1 MSDRGVGAVG
11 NAQVG
16 GSAWSGRDLTAIGL
30 PASFD
35 LPVDGHLDALADLA
49 AGAGY
54 LEWRRYRHAAALH
67 TELVVP
73 EEDRDERAVDAYAQC
88 AARIATVLSV
98 SQYIAERLLDN
109 AVALRDRLPRVFEC
123 LRDGVVSPTHIRT
136 IVSRTELIHGRSYQ
150 GLVDADIADA
160 LRKPGTWSTGRV
172 RDLCDQMVYRR
183 DPDAVRERR
192 DDALKGRCF
201 FTEAGLDGMA
211 TVGAT
216 MSAERAAI
224 VARVVERLA
233 AQVCRHDSRTK
244 GARAS
249 DALFALVKHAPFG
262 CDCARPECA
271 FAVVDADEVA
281 ANAARIVIH
290 VVTDTTTLTGPVPA
304 AANDTTAGTNTAAA
318 EDATVDEDAAPAAHP
333 QTRDVDTTATASEG
347 FSAEESVV
355 EETATVDE
363 DKVEEVAV
371 DEVAVAIAVAVA
383 VAVDEAATEEAT
395 ADAVA
400 VEAVSTDDSAVE
412 VAAAEESAAEAVAA
426 ESVSTD
432 EVPAEDASVDAV
444 AVEAAEAAAAEPE
457 LVDGVGYI
465 AGLGIVSGAHI
476 RDLAADPAA
485 IIRPFGDGTDTPLP
499 ATQPADPY
507 RPSAALDTYIR
518 ARDQYC
524 TWPGCKKPAWD
535 GDLDHI
541 TEYDHRN
548 PERGGQTTACG
559 LGAKCRFHHLLKTFG
574 DFVDDQYPDPD
585 HPGRIIRTFTIPEG
599 RTVLGPA
606 YTGHDTHPGLD
617 MIVFGDPPGA
627 DKKKPSIP
635 DEPEPTRPAPRTE
648 QKHARRR
655 QERHRNR
662 LRNNLKGIRPPE
674 PDDAPPPF

>member
-1 MSDRGVGAVG
+1 MSGRGVGAV
-11 NAQVG
+11 NAPQVG
-16 GSAWSGRDLTAIGL
+16 GVAWATRDHAALGL
-30 PASFD
+30 PVSFD

-49 AGAGY
+49 AGAAY
-54 LEWRRYRHAAALH
+54 LEWRRYRHVAALH
-67 TELVVP
+67 TDLVLA
-73 EEDRDERAVDAYAQC
+73 EEDRDERAVDAFAQC
-88 AARIATVLSV
+88 AARIATALSV
-98 SQYIAERLLDN
+98 SQYVAERILDN

-123 LRDGVVSPTHIRT
+123 LRDGVVSPSHIRT

-150 GLVDADIADA
+150 GLVDADIAAA

-216 MSAERAAI
+216 MSAEQAAI

-244 GARAS
+244 TARAS

-262 CDCARPECA
+262 CDCARPDCT
-271 FAVVDADEVA
+271 FTVVDADEVA

-290 VVTDTTTLTGPVPA
+290 VVTDTSTLTGP
-304 AANDTTAGTNTAAA
+304 
-318 EDATVDEDAAPAAHP
+318 APAA
-333 QTRDVDTTATASEG
+333 
-347 FSAEESVV
+347 
-355 EETATVDE
+355 
-363 DKVEEVAV
+363 
-371 DEVAVAIAVAVA
+371 
-383 VAVDEAATEEAT
+383 EAAAGEPGQPAAHARTQ
-395 ADAVA
+395 DAG
-400 VEAVSTDDSAVE
+400 TT
-412 VAAAEESAAEAVAA
+412 AVAA
-426 ESVSTD
+426 EGVAVEEVVVEEQSADTVAAEAVSTD
-432 EVPAEDASVDAV
+432 EVPAEATAPEDAAMGEA
-444 AVEAAEAAAAEPE
+444 AVEAIAEGPE

-476 RDLAADPAA
+476 RDLAADPATL
-485 IIRPFGDGTDTPLP
+485 IRPLGDGTDTPLP

-524 TWPGCKKPAWD
+524 TWPGCTTPAWD

-541 TEYDHRN
+541 TEYDHRH
-548 PERGGQTTACG
+548 PERGGQTTATG

-585 HPGRIIRTFTIPEG
+585 NPGRIIRTFTIPEG

-617 MIVFGDPPGA
+617 MIVFGDPPDAG
-627 DKKKPSIP
+627 KKTPP
-635 DEPEPTRPAPRTE
+635 TPRTPTPGEPEPTRPAPRTE

-655 QERHRNR
+655 QERNRNR
-662 LRNNLKGIRPPE
+662 LRNALNGVAPPLAE
-674 PDDAPPPF
+674 DTPPPF

>member
-11 NAQVG
+11 AAQVG
-16 GSAWSGRDLTAIGL
+16 GVPWPERDPATLGL
-30 PASFD
+30 PPSFD

-49 AGAGY
+49 AGVGC

-88 AARIATVLSV
+88 AARIATALSV
-98 SQYIAERLLDN
+98 SQYVAERLLDN

-123 LRDGVVSPTHIRT
+123 LRDGVVSPTFIRT
-136 IVSRTELIHGRSYQ
+136 IVSRTELIHGRPYQ
-150 GLVDADIADA
+150 EQVDADIAAA
-160 LRKPGTWSTGRV
+160 LRKPGSWSTARV

-192 DDALKGRCF
+192 EEALKGRCF

-233 AQVCRHDSRTK
+233 AQVCKHDSRST

-262 CDCARPECA
+262 CDCGRPECA
-271 FAVVDADEVA
+271 FTVLDADEVA
-281 ANAARIVIH
+281 ATAARIVIH

-304 AANDTTAGTNTAAA
+304 NTTPAKNAA
-318 EDATVDEDAAPAAHP
+318 ENAQSEAHA
-333 QTRDVDTTATASEG
+333 QARDVDTAAAA
-347 FSAEESVV
+347 AEQVV
-355 EETATVDE
+355 ADE
-363 DKVEEVAV
+363 VVV
-371 DEVAVAIAVAVA
+371 DEVV
-383 VAVDEAATEEAT
+383 VDEVVVEKTTTEET
-395 ADAVA
+395 TGDAVA
-400 VEAVSTDDSAVE
+400 AGTVPTEE
-412 VAAAEESAAEAVAA
+412 RAAEEAA
-426 ESVSTD
+426 
-432 EVPAEDASVDAV
+432 
-444 AVEAAEAAAAEPE
+444 AVEAATAEPE
-457 LVDGVGYI
+457 PEPEPEMVDGVGFV
-465 AGLGIVSGAHI
+465 AGLGVISGAHV
-476 RDLAADPAA
+476 RDLAADPDA
-485 IIRPFGDGTDTPLP
+485 IIRPLGDGTDTPLP

-518 ARDQYC
+518 ARDRYC
-524 TWPGCKKPAWD
+524 TWPGCNKPAWD

-541 TEYDHRN
+541 TEYDHTH
-548 PERGGQTTACG
+548 PERGGKTSATG

-585 HPGRIIRTFTIPEG
+585 HPGRIVRTVTIPEG

-606 YTGHDTHPGLD
+606 YTGFDTHPGLD
-617 MIVFGDPPGA
+617 MIVFGDPPA
-627 DKKKPSIP
+627 TRPPSP
-635 DEPEPTRPAPRTE
+635 GTEPTRPAPRTE

-655 QERHRNR
+655 QERNRNR
-662 LRNNLKGIRPPE
+662 LRNNLNGIRPPE

>member
-1 MSDRGVGAVG
+1 MSDRGVDAVDA
-11 NAQVG
+11 AQVG
-16 GSAWSGRDLTAIGL
+16 GVAWAARDHAAMGL
-30 PASFD
+30 PVSFD
-35 LPVDGHLDALADLA
+35 LPVGGHLDALADLS

-54 LEWRRYRHAAALH
+54 LEWRRYRHVAALH
-67 TELVVP
+67 TDLVLA
-73 EEDRDERAVDAYAQC
+73 EEDRDERAVDAFAQC
-88 AARIATVLSV
+88 AARIATALSV
-98 SQYIAERLLDN
+98 SQYVAERLLDH

-123 LRDGVVSPTHIRT
+123 LRDGVVSPSYIRT

-150 GLVDADIADA
+150 GLVDADIAAA
-160 LRKPGTWSTGRV
+160 LRKPGSWSTGRV

-192 DDALKGRCF
+192 EEALKGRCF

-216 MSAERAAI
+216 MSAEQAAI

-244 GARAS
+244 TARAS
-249 DALFALVKHAPFG
+249 DALFALVEHAPFG
-262 CDCARPECA
+262 CDCARPECT
-271 FAVVDADEVA
+271 FTVVDADEVA

-304 AANDTTAGTNTAAA
+304 TTTEGAAEPAAHARTRDADTTAVAA
-318 EDATVDEDAAPAAHP
+318 EGV
-333 QTRDVDTTATASEG
+333 
-347 FSAEESVV
+347 SADQVVV
-355 EETATVDE
+355 EERS
-363 DKVEEVAV
+363 
-371 DEVAVAIAVAVA
+371 
-383 VAVDEAATEEAT
+383 

-400 VEAVSTDDSAVE
+400 AEAVSTED
-412 VAAAEESAAEAVAA
+412 VAAEGVAAEAVA
-426 ESVSTD
+426 TD
-432 EVPAEDASVDAV
+432 EVAAEDVPAEAATDED
-444 AVEAAEAAAAEPE
+444 AVEAAAVEAPDVEPE

-476 RDLAADPAA
+476 RDLAADTAA
-485 IIRPFGDGTDTPLP
+485 IIRPLGDGTDTPLP

-507 RPSAALDTYIR
+507 RPSAALNTYIR

-524 TWPGCKKPAWD
+524 TWPGCTRPAWD

-541 TEYDHRN
+541 TEYDHHH
-548 PERGGQTTACG
+548 PERGGQTTATG

-585 HPGRIIRTFTIPEG
+585 NPGRIIRTFTIPEG

-627 DKKKPSIP
+627 GKKTPPTPRTPTP

>member
-1 MSDRGVGAVG
+1 M
-11 NAQVG
+11 
-16 GSAWSGRDLTAIGL
+16 
-30 PASFD
+30 
-35 LPVDGHLDALADLA
+35 
-49 AGAGY
+49 
-54 LEWRRYRHAAALH
+54 EWRRYRHVAALH
-67 TELVVP
+67 TDLVLA
-73 EEDRDERAVDAYAQC
+73 EEDRDERAVDAFAQC
-88 AARIATVLSV
+88 AARIATALSV
-98 SQYIAERLLDN
+98 SQYVAERVLDN

-123 LRDGVVSPTHIRT
+123 LRDGVVSPSHIRT
-136 IVSRTELIHGRSYQ
+136 IVSRTELIHGRPYQ

-160 LRKPGTWSTGRV
+160 LRKPGSWSTGRV

-216 MSAERAAI
+216 MSAEQAAI

-244 GARAS
+244 TARAS
-249 DALFALVKHAPFG
+249 DALFALVEHAPFG
-262 CDCARPECA
+262 CDCARPDCT
-271 FAVVDADEVA
+271 FTVVDADEVA

-304 AANDTTAGTNTAAA
+304 AANGTAEAAA
-318 EDATVDEDAAPAAHP
+318 DPAAHANA
-333 QTRDVDTTATASEG
+333 RDTDT
-347 FSAEESVV
+347 
-355 EETATVDE
+355 
-363 DKVEEVAV
+363 
-371 DEVAVAIAVAVA
+371 
-383 VAVDEAATEEAT
+383 AAT
-395 ADAVA
+395 
-400 VEAVSTDDSAVE
+400 
-412 VAAAEESAAEAVAA
+412 AAEEVSAEQVVAEEAA
-426 ESVSTD
+426 
-432 EVPAEDASVDAV
+432 AVDAV
-444 AVEAAEAAAAEPE
+444 AVEEVAVEETHDEETSADAVSAVEDATEAEPE

-476 RDLAADPAA
+476 RDLAADPATL
-485 IIRPFGDGTDTPLP
+485 IRPLGDGTDTPLP

-507 RPSAALDTYIR
+507 RPSAALNIYIR

-524 TWPGCKKPAWD
+524 TWPGCTKPAWD

-541 TEYDHRN
+541 TEYDHHH
-548 PERGGQTTACG
+548 PEQGGQTTACG

-585 HPGRIIRTFTIPEG
+585 NPGRIIRTFTIPEG

-627 DKKKPSIP
+627 GTKKPSTSGEP
-635 DEPEPTRPAPRTE
+635 EPEPTRPAPRTE

-662 LRNNLKGIRPPE
+662 LRNNLRGIRPPE

>member
-11 NAQVG
+11 AAQVG
-16 GSAWSGRDLTAIGL
+16 GTPWPARDPVALGL
-30 PASFD
+30 PVSFD
-35 LPVDGHLDALADLA
+35 LPVVGHLDALADLA

-67 TELVVP
+67 TELVMP
-73 EEDRDERAVDAYAQC
+73 EEDRDERAVDEYAQC
-88 AARIATVLSV
+88 AARIATALSV
-98 SQYIAERLLDN
+98 SQYVAERLLDN

-123 LRDGVVSPTHIRT
+123 LRDGVVSPDFIRT
-136 IVSRTELIHGRSYQ
+136 IVSRTELVHGRPYQ
-150 GLVDADIADA
+150 GQVDADIAAA
-160 LRKPGTWSTGRV
+160 LRKPGSWSKARV

-192 DDALKGRCF
+192 EEALKGRCF

-244 GARAS
+244 TARAS
-249 DALFALVKHAPFG
+249 DALFALVEHAPFG
-262 CDCARPECA
+262 CDCARPECT
-271 FAVVDADEVA
+271 FTVVDADEVA

-290 VVTDTTTLTGPVPA
+290 VVTDTTTLTGSVPA

-363 DKVEEVAV
+363 D
-371 DEVAVAIAVAVA
+371 
-383 VAVDEAATEEAT
+383 EAEAAT

-400 VEAVSTDDSAVE
+400 AEAVSTDEIAAV
-412 VAAAEESAAEAVAA
+412 EAVAVDESAGA
-426 ESVSTD
+426 ES
-432 EVPAEDASVDAV
+432 EP
-444 AVEAAEAAAAEPE
+444 EPE
-457 LVDGVGYI
+457 LVDGVGFV
-465 AGLGIVSGAHI
+465 AGLGIISGAHV

-485 IIRPFGDGTDTPLP
+485 IIRPLGDGTDTPLP

-524 TWPGCKKPAWD
+524 TWPGCTRPAWD

-541 TEYDHRN
+541 IEYDHHI
-548 PERGGQTTACG
+548 PERGGQTSATG

-585 HPGRIIRTFTIPEG
+585 NPGRIIRTVTIPEG

-606 YTGHDTHPGLD
+606 YTGFDTHPGLD
-617 MIVFGDPPGA
+617 VVVF
-627 DKKKPSIP
+627 
-635 DEPEPTRPAPRTE
+635 
-648 QKHARRR
+648 
-655 QERHRNR
+655 
-662 LRNNLKGIRPPE
+662 
-674 PDDAPPPF
+674 

>member
-1 MSDRGVGAVG
+1 MSDRGVGAV
-11 NAQVG
+11 NAAQVG
-16 GSAWSGRDLTAIGL
+16 GVAWAARDHTAMGL
-30 PASFD
+30 PVSFD
-35 LPVDGHLDALADLA
+35 LPVGGHLDALADLA
-49 AGAGY
+49 AGAAY
-54 LEWRRYRHAAALH
+54 LEWRRYRHVAALH
-67 TELVVP
+67 TDLVLA
-73 EEDRDERAVDAYAQC
+73 EEDRDERAVDAFAQC
-88 AARIATVLSV
+88 AARIATALSV
-98 SQYIAERLLDN
+98 SQYVAERILDS

-136 IVSRTELIHGRSYQ
+136 IVSRTELIHGRPYQ
-150 GLVDADIADA
+150 GLVDADIAAA
-160 LRKPGTWSTGRV
+160 LRKPGSWSTGRV

-192 DDALKGRCF
+192 EDALKGRCF

-244 GARAS
+244 TARAS

-262 CDCARPECA
+262 CDCARPDCT
-271 FAVVDADEVA
+271 FTVVDADEVA
-281 ANAARIVIH
+281 TNAARIVIH
-290 VVTDTTTLTGPVPA
+290 VVTDTTTLTGPAPA
-304 AANDTTAGTNTAAA
+304 AAKDTTAGTNTAAA
-318 EDATVDEDAAPAAHP
+318 EDATVDEAAAPAAHP
-333 QTRDVDTTATASEG
+333 QTQDVDTTATAAEG
-347 FSAEESVV
+347 FSAEEFVA
-355 EETATVDE
+355 EEAAAVDE
-363 DKVEEVAV
+363 DAAEGVALDEVVAVETPANDVTADSVAAETVSTDQVVDATDENVAEEAAAAV
-371 DEVAVAIAVAVA
+371 DEDAVDKAA
-383 VAVDEAATEEAT
+383 AVDEI
-395 ADAVA
+395 AV
-400 VEAVSTDDSAVE
+400 D
-412 VAAAEESAAEAVAA
+412 ESAA
-426 ESVSTD
+426 D
-432 EVPAEDASVDAV
+432 
-444 AVEAAEAAAAEPE
+444 AEPE

-485 IIRPFGDGTDTPLP
+485 VIRPLGDGTDTPLP

-507 RPSAALDTYIR
+507 RPSAALNTYIR

-524 TWPGCKKPAWD
+524 TWPGCTKPAWD

-541 TEYDHRN
+541 TEYDHHH
-548 PERGGQTTACG
+548 PERGGQTTATG

-585 HPGRIIRTFTIPEG
+585 NPGRIIRTFTIPEG

-617 MIVFGDPPGA
+617 MIVFGDPPDAG
-627 DKKKPSIP
+627 KKTPP
-635 DEPEPTRPAPRTE
+635 TPRTPTPGEPEPTRPAPRIE

-655 QERHRNR
+655 QERNRNR
-662 LRNNLKGIRPPE
+662 LRNNLRGIRPPE

>member
-1 MSDRGVGAVG
+1 MSDRGVGVAG
-11 NAQVG
+11 AAQVG
-16 GSAWSGRDLTAIGL
+16 SRPWPARDPAAIGL

-35 LPVDGHLDALADLA
+35 LPVVGHLDALADLA
-49 AGAGY
+49 AGAAY

-67 TELVVP
+67 TELVMP
-73 EEDRDERAVDAYAQC
+73 EEDYDERAVDAYAQC
-88 AARIATVLSV
+88 AARIATALSV
-98 SQYIAERLLDN
+98 SQYVAERLLDN

-123 LRDGVVSPTHIRT
+123 LRDGVVSPDFIRT
-136 IVSRTELIHGRSYQ
+136 IVSRTELIHGRPYQ
-150 GLVDADIADA
+150 EQVDADIAAA
-160 LRKPGTWSTGRV
+160 LRKPGSWSTARV

-192 DDALKGRCF
+192 EEALKGRCF
-201 FTEAGLDGMA
+201 FTEAGLDGMG

-244 GARAS
+244 TARAS

-262 CDCARPECA
+262 CDCARADCA
-271 FAVVDADEVA
+271 FTVVDADEVA
-281 ANAARIVIH
+281 ATAARIVIH

-333 QTRDVDTTATASEG
+333 QTRDVDTTATASEE

-363 DKVEEVAV
+363 DEVEEV
-371 DEVAVAIAVAVA
+371 AVAVA

-400 VEAVSTDDSAVE
+400 AEAVSTDEIAAVE
-412 VAAAEESAAEAVAA
+412 AVAVDESAAH
-426 ESVSTD
+426 
-432 EVPAEDASVDAV
+432 
-444 AVEAAEAAAAEPE
+444 AEPE

-465 AGLGIVSGAHI
+465 AGLGIVSGAHV
-476 RDLAADPAA
+476 RDLAADPDTL
-485 IIRPFGDGTDTPLP
+485 IRPLGDGTDTPLP

-507 RPSAALDTYIR
+507 RPSTALDTYIR
-518 ARDQYC
+518 ARDRYC
-524 TWPGCKKPAWD
+524 TWPGCNTPAWN

-541 TEYDHRN
+541 TEYDHAH
-548 PERGGQTTACG
+548 PERGGRTSATG

-574 DFVDDQYPDPD
+574 DFVDDQYDDPD
-585 HPGRIIRTFTIPEG
+585 HPGRIVRTVTIPEG

-606 YTGHDTHPGLD
+606 HTGFDTHPGLD
-617 MIVFGDPPGA
+617 MIVFGDPPA
-627 DKKKPSIP
+627 TRPPSP
-635 DEPEPTRPAPRTE
+635 GSEPTRPAPRTE

-655 QERHRNR
+655 QERNRNR
-662 LRNNLKGIRPPE
+662 LRNNLNGVRPPE

>member
-1 MSDRGVGAVG
+1 MSDRGVGAV
-11 NAQVG
+11 QVG
-16 GSAWSGRDLTAIGL
+16 SVPWPERDHAAVGL

-35 LPVDGHLDALADLA
+35 LPVGGHLDALVDLA

-88 AARIATVLSV
+88 AARIATTLSV
-98 SQYIAERLLDN
+98 SQYVAERLLDN

-123 LRDGVVSPTHIRT
+123 LRDGVVSPTFIRT
-136 IVSRTELIHGRSYQ
+136 IVSRTELVHGRPYQ
-150 GLVDADIADA
+150 GLVDADIAAA
-160 LRKPGTWSTGRV
+160 LRKPGSWSTARV

-192 DDALKGRCF
+192 EEALKGRCF
-201 FTEAGLDGMA
+201 FTEAGLDGMG

-233 AQVCRHDSRTK
+233 AQVCKHDSRST

-262 CDCARPECA
+262 CDCGRTECA
-271 FAVVDADEVA
+271 FQVVDADEVA
-281 ANAARIVIH
+281 ATAARIVIH
-290 VVTDTTTLTGPVPA
+290 VVTDTTTLTGPTPAPA
-304 AANDTTAGTNTAAA
+304 ADTDTDTTTDTNTDTTA
-318 EDATVDEDAAPAAHP
+318 AAHP
-333 QTRDVDTTATASEG
+333 QARHVDTTAAAAVQVVADEVT
-347 FSAEESVV
+347 V
-355 EETATVDE
+355 EEPVVDE
-363 DKVEEVAV
+363 L
-371 DEVAVAIAVAVA
+371 
-383 VAVDEAATEEAT
+383 AA
-395 ADAVA
+395 DGV
-400 VEAVSTDDSAVE
+400 
-412 VAAAEESAAEAVAA
+412 
-426 ESVSTD
+426 
-432 EVPAEDASVDAV
+432 SVDGAAV
-444 AVEAAEAAAAEPE
+444 EAAAAEPE
-457 LVDGVGYI
+457 LIDGIGFV
-465 AGLGIVSGAHI
+465 AGLGIISGAHV
-476 RDLAADPAA
+476 RDLAADPDTL
-485 IIRPFGDGTDTPLP
+485 IRPLGDGTNTPLP

-507 RPSAALDTYIR
+507 RPSAALDAYVR

-524 TWPGCKKPAWD
+524 TWPGCNRPAWD

-541 TEYDHRN
+541 TEYDHTQ
-548 PERGGQTTACG
+548 PERGGKTSATG

-574 DFVDDQYPDPD
+574 DFVDDQYDDPD

-606 YTGHDTHPGLD
+606 HTGFDTHPGLD
-617 MIVFGDPPGA
+617 MIVFGDPPA
-627 DKKKPSIP
+627 TRPPSP
-635 DEPEPTRPAPRTE
+635 GSEPTRPAPRTE

-655 QERHRNR
+655 QERDRNR
-662 LRNNLKGIRPPE
+662 LRNNLNGIRPPE

>member
-11 NAQVG
+11 AAQVG
-16 GSAWSGRDLTAIGL
+16 SVPWPERDHAALGL
-30 PASFD
+30 PVSFD

-73 EEDRDERAVDAYAQC
+73 EEDRDERAVDAFAQC
-88 AARIATVLSV
+88 AARLATALSV
-98 SQYIAERLLDN
+98 SQYVAERLLDN

-123 LRDGVVSPTHIRT
+123 LRDGVVSADFIRT
-136 IVSRTELIHGRSYQ
+136 IVSRTELVHGRPYQ
-150 GLVDADIADA
+150 GQVDADIAAA
-160 LRKPGTWSTGRV
+160 LRKPGSWSKARV

-192 DDALKGRCF
+192 EEALKGRCF

-244 GARAS
+244 TARAS

-262 CDCARPECA
+262 CDCARPDCA
-271 FAVVDADEVA
+271 FTVVEADEVA
-281 ANAARIVIH
+281 ATAARIVIH

-304 AANDTTAGTNTAAA
+304 TTTAAA
-318 EDATVDEDAAPAAHP
+318 NSAAADRAV
-333 QTRDVDTTATASEG
+333 TDG
-347 FSAEESVV
+347 
-355 EETATVDE
+355 
-363 DKVEEVAV
+363 VAV
-371 DEVAVAIAVAVA
+371 DEVAPEETPIEKVVAEETTAYTVA
-383 VAVDEAATEEAT
+383 

-400 VEAVSTDDSAVE
+400 AEAVLAQDVAAEAVATDESAVDE
-412 VAAAEESAAEAVAA
+412 DAAVDQIAVEAVAA
-426 ESVSTD
+426 ES
-432 EVPAEDASVDAV
+432 
-444 AVEAAEAAAAEPE
+444 E
-457 LVDGVGYI
+457 LVDGVGFV
-465 AGLGIVSGAHI
+465 AGLGIISGAHV
-476 RDLAADPAA
+476 RDLAADPEAV
-485 IIRPFGDGTDTPLP
+485 IRPLGDGTDTPLP

-507 RPSAALDTYIR
+507 RPSAALDAYVR
-518 ARDQYC
+518 ARDRYC
-524 TWPGCKKPAWD
+524 TWPGCNTPAWD

-541 TEYDHRN
+541 TEYDHAH
-548 PERGGQTTACG
+548 PERGGQTSATG

-574 DFVDDQYPDPD
+574 EFVDDQYDDPD

-606 YTGHDTHPGLD
+606 
-617 MIVFGDPPGA
+617 
-627 DKKKPSIP
+627 
-635 DEPEPTRPAPRTE
+635 
-648 QKHARRR
+648 
-655 QERHRNR
+655 
-662 LRNNLKGIRPPE
+662 
-674 PDDAPPPF
+674 

>member
-1 MSDRGVGAVG
+1 MSDRGVGAV
-11 NAQVG
+11 NSAQVG
-16 GSAWSGRDLTAIGL
+16 GVAWATRDHAAMGL
-30 PASFD
+30 PVSFD
-35 LPVDGHLDALADLA
+35 LPVGGHLDAMADLA
-49 AGAGY
+49 AGAAY

-67 TELVVP
+67 TDLVLA
-73 EEDRDERAVDAYAQC
+73 EEDRDERAVDAFAQC
-88 AARIATVLSV
+88 AARIATALSV
-98 SQYIAERLLDN
+98 SQYVAERLLDN

-160 LRKPGTWSTGRV
+160 LRKPGSWSTGRV

-216 MSAERAAI
+216 MSAEQAAI

-244 GARAS
+244 TARAS
-249 DALFALVKHAPFG
+249 DALFALVEHAPFG
-262 CDCARPECA
+262 CDCARPDCT
-271 FAVVDADEVA
+271 FTVVDADEVA

-304 AANDTTAGTNTAAA
+304 AANGTAEAAA
-318 EDATVDEDAAPAAHP
+318 DPAAHAHA
-333 QTRDVDTTATASEG
+333 RDTDT
-347 FSAEESVV
+347 
-355 EETATVDE
+355 
-363 DKVEEVAV
+363 
-371 DEVAVAIAVAVA
+371 
-383 VAVDEAATEEAT
+383 AAT
-395 ADAVA
+395 
-400 VEAVSTDDSAVE
+400 
-412 VAAAEESAAEAVAA
+412 AAEEVSAEQVVAEEAA
-426 ESVSTD
+426 
-432 EVPAEDASVDAV
+432 AVDAV
-444 AVEAAEAAAAEPE
+444 AVEEVAVEETHDEETSADAVSAVEDATEAEPE

-465 AGLGIVSGAHI
+465 AGIGIISGAHI
-476 RDLAADPAA
+476 RDLAADPRTV
-485 IIRPFGDGTDTPLP
+485 IRPLGDGTDTPLP

-507 RPSAALDTYIR
+507 RPSAALNTYIR

-524 TWPGCKKPAWD
+524 TWPGCTKPAWD

-541 TEYDHRN
+541 TEYDHHH
-548 PERGGQTTACG
+548 PEQGGQTTACG

-585 HPGRIIRTFTIPEG
+585 NPGRIIRTFTIPEG

-627 DKKKPSIP
+627 GKKKPSTSGEP
-635 DEPEPTRPAPRTE
+635 EPEPTRPAPRTE

-662 LRNNLKGIRPPE
+662 LRNNLRGIRPPE

>member
-1 MSDRGVGAVG
+1 MSDRGVGAVDA
-11 NAQVG
+11 AQVG
-16 GSAWSGRDLTAIGL
+16 GVAWAARDHAALGL
-30 PASFD
+30 PVSFD
-35 LPVDGHLDALADLA
+35 LPVGGHLDALADLA
-49 AGAGY
+49 AGAAY
-54 LEWRRYRHAAALH
+54 LEWRRYRHVAALH
-67 TELVVP
+67 TDLVLA
-73 EEDRDERAVDAYAQC
+73 EEDRDERAVDAFAQC
-88 AARIATVLSV
+88 AARIATALSV
-98 SQYIAERLLDN
+98 SQYVAERILDS

-123 LRDGVVSPTHIRT
+123 LRDGVVSPAHIRT

-150 GLVDADIADA
+150 GLVDADIAAA
-160 LRKPGTWSTGRV
+160 LRKPGSWSTGRV

-216 MSAERAAI
+216 MSAEQAAI

-233 AQVCRHDSRTK
+233 AQVCKHDSRTK
-244 GARAS
+244 TARAS
-249 DALFALVKHAPFG
+249 DALFALVEHAPFG
-262 CDCARPECA
+262 CDCARPDCT
-271 FAVVDADEVA
+271 FTVVDADEVA

-304 AANDTTAGTNTAAA
+304 AANGTAEAAA
-318 EDATVDEDAAPAAHP
+318 DPAAHAHA
-333 QTRDVDTTATASEG
+333 RDTDT
-347 FSAEESVV
+347 
-355 EETATVDE
+355 
-363 DKVEEVAV
+363 
-371 DEVAVAIAVAVA
+371 
-383 VAVDEAATEEAT
+383 AAT
-395 ADAVA
+395 
-400 VEAVSTDDSAVE
+400 
-412 VAAAEESAAEAVAA
+412 AAEEVSAEQVVAEEAA
-426 ESVSTD
+426 
-432 EVPAEDASVDAV
+432 AVDAV
-444 AVEAAEAAAAEPE
+444 AVEEVAVEETHDEETSADAVSAVEDATEAEPE

-465 AGLGIVSGAHI
+465 AGLGIVSGAHV

-485 IIRPFGDGTDTPLP
+485 VIRPLGDGTDTPLP

-507 RPSAALDTYIR
+507 RPSAALNTYIR

-524 TWPGCKKPAWD
+524 TWPGCTTPAWD

-541 TEYDHRN
+541 TEYDHHH
-548 PERGGQTTACG
+548 PERGGQTTATG

-627 DKKKPSIP
+627 GKKKPSTSGEP
-635 DEPEPTRPAPRTE
+635 EPEPTRPAPRTE

-662 LRNNLKGIRPPE
+662 LRNNLRGIRPPE

>member
-1 MSDRGVGAVG
+1 MSDRGVGAV
-11 NAQVG
+11 NAPQVG
-16 GSAWSGRDLTAIGL
+16 GVAWAARDHTAMGL

-35 LPVDGHLDALADLA
+35 LPVGGHLDALADLA

-54 LEWRRYRHAAALH
+54 LEWRRYRHVAALH
-67 TELVVP
+67 TDLVLA
-73 EEDRDERAVDAYAQC
+73 EEDRDERAVDAFAQC
-88 AARIATVLSV
+88 AARIATALSV
-98 SQYIAERLLDN
+98 SQYVAERLLDN

-123 LRDGVVSPTHIRT
+123 LRDGVVSPSYIRT

-150 GLVDADIADA
+150 GLVDADIAAA
-160 LRKPGTWSTGRV
+160 LRKPGSWSTGRV

-201 FTEAGLDGMA
+201 FTEAGLDGLA

-216 MSAERAAI
+216 MSAEQAAI

-244 GARAS
+244 TARAS
-249 DALFALVKHAPFG
+249 DALFALVEHAPFG
-262 CDCARPECA
+262 CDCARPECT
-271 FAVVDADEVA
+271 FTVVDADEVA

-290 VVTDTTTLTGPVPA
+290 VVTDTTTLTGP
-304 AANDTTAGTNTAAA
+304 
-318 EDATVDEDAAPAAHP
+318 APAA
-333 QTRDVDTTATASEG
+333 
-347 FSAEESVV
+347 
-355 EETATVDE
+355 
-363 DKVEEVAV
+363 
-371 DEVAVAIAVAVA
+371 
-383 VAVDEAATEEAT
+383 EAAAGEPGQPAAHARTQ
-395 ADAVA
+395 DAG
-400 VEAVSTDDSAVE
+400 TT
-412 VAAAEESAAEAVAA
+412 AVAA
-426 ESVSTD
+426 EGVAVEEVVVEEQPADTVAAEAVSTD
-432 EVPAEDASVDAV
+432 EVPAEATAPEDAAMGEA
-444 AVEAAEAAAAEPE
+444 AVEAIAEGPE

-476 RDLAADPAA
+476 RDLAADPATL
-485 IIRPFGDGTDTPLP
+485 IRPLGDGTDTPLP

-507 RPSAALDTYIR
+507 RPSAVLNIYIR

-524 TWPGCKKPAWD
+524 TWPGCSRPAWD

-541 TEYDHRN
+541 TEYDHHH
-548 PERGGQTTACG
+548 PEQGGQTTATG

-585 HPGRIIRTFTIPEG
+585 NPGRIIRTFTIPEG

-627 DKKKPSIP
+627 GKKKPSTS
-635 DEPEPTRPAPRTE
+635 PEP
-648 QKHARRR
+648 
-655 QERHRNR
+655 
-662 LRNNLKGIRPPE
+662 
-674 PDDAPPPF
+674 

>member
-1 MSDRGVGAVG
+1 MSDRGVGAV
-11 NAQVG
+11 NAPQVG
-16 GSAWSGRDLTAIGL
+16 GVAWATRDHAAMGL
-30 PASFD
+30 PVSFD
-35 LPVDGHLDALADLA
+35 LPVGGHLDALADLA
-49 AGAGY
+49 AGAAY
-54 LEWRRYRHAAALH
+54 LEWRRYRHVAALH
-67 TELVVP
+67 TDLVLA
-73 EEDRDERAVDAYAQC
+73 EEDRDERAVDAFAQC
-88 AARIATVLSV
+88 AARIATALSV
-98 SQYIAERLLDN
+98 SQYVAERILDS

-123 LRDGVVSPTHIRT
+123 LRDGVVSPSYIRT

-150 GLVDADIADA
+150 GLVDADIAAA
-160 LRKPGTWSTGRV
+160 LRKPGSWSTGRV

-244 GARAS
+244 TARAS
-249 DALFALVKHAPFG
+249 DALFALVEHAPFG
-262 CDCARPECA
+262 CDCARPDCT
-271 FAVVDADEVA
+271 FTVVDADEVA

-304 AANDTTAGTNTAAA
+304 AANGTAEGAAEPAAHARTQDADTTAAAA
-318 EDATVDEDAAPAAHP
+318 EGVAV
-333 QTRDVDTTATASEG
+333 
-347 FSAEESVV
+347 EEVVV
-355 EETATVDE
+355 EEQS
-363 DKVEEVAV
+363 
-371 DEVAVAIAVAVA
+371 
-383 VAVDEAATEEAT
+383 

-400 VEAVSTDDSAVE
+400 
-412 VAAAEESAAEAVAA
+412 AEA
-426 ESVSTD
+426 VSTD
-432 EVPAEDASVDAV
+432 EVPAEATAPEDAAMGEA
-444 AVEAAEAAAAEPE
+444 AVEAIAEGPE

-476 RDLAADPAA
+476 RDLAADPATL
-485 IIRPFGDGTDTPLP
+485 IRPLGDGTDTPLP

-507 RPSAALDTYIR
+507 RPSAALNTYIR

-524 TWPGCKKPAWD
+524 TWPGCTTPAWD

-541 TEYDHRN
+541 TEYDHHH
-548 PERGGQTTACG
+548 PEQGGQTTATG

-617 MIVFGDPPGA
+617 MIVFGDPPGTG
-627 DKKKPSIP
+627 KKKPSTSRTPTP
-635 DEPEPTRPAPRTE
+635 DESEPTRPAPRTE

-655 QERHRNR
+655 QERNRNR

>member
-1 MSDRGVGAVG
+1 MSVAVSIIEHMSDRGVGAV
-11 NAQVG
+11 NAAQVG
-16 GSAWSGRDLTAIGL
+16 GVAWAARDHTAMDL
-30 PASFD
+30 PVSFD
-35 LPVDGHLDALADLA
+35 LPVGGHLDALADLA

-54 LEWRRYRHAAALH
+54 LEWRRYRHVAALH
-67 TELVVP
+67 TDLVLA
-73 EEDRDERAVDAYAQC
+73 EEDRDERAVDAFAQC
-88 AARIATVLSV
+88 AARIATSLSV
-98 SQYIAERLLDN
+98 SQYVAERLLDN

-123 LRDGVVSPTHIRT
+123 LRDGVVSPSYIRT

-150 GLVDADIADA
+150 GVVDADIADA
-160 LRKPGTWSTGRV
+160 LRKPGSWSTGRV

-216 MSAERAAI
+216 MSAEQAAI
-224 VARVVERLA
+224 VARVVELLA

-244 GARAS
+244 TARAS

-262 CDCARPECA
+262 CDCARPDCA

-304 AANDTTAGTNTAAA
+304 AANGTAEAAA
-318 EDATVDEDAAPAAHP
+318 DPAAHAHA
-333 QTRDVDTTATASEG
+333 RDTDT
-347 FSAEESVV
+347 
-355 EETATVDE
+355 
-363 DKVEEVAV
+363 
-371 DEVAVAIAVAVA
+371 
-383 VAVDEAATEEAT
+383 AAT
-395 ADAVA
+395 
-400 VEAVSTDDSAVE
+400 
-412 VAAAEESAAEAVAA
+412 AAEEVSAEQVVAEEAA
-426 ESVSTD
+426 
-432 EVPAEDASVDAV
+432 AVDAV
-444 AVEAAEAAAAEPE
+444 AVEEVAVEETHDEETSADAVSAVEDATEAEPE

-476 RDLAADPAA
+476 RDLAADPATL
-485 IIRPFGDGTDTPLP
+485 IRPLGDGTDTPLP

-507 RPSAALDTYIR
+507 RPSAALNTYIR

-524 TWPGCKKPAWD
+524 TWPGCTTPAWD

-541 TEYDHRN
+541 TEYDHHH
-548 PERGGQTTACG
+548 PEQGGQTTATG

-585 HPGRIIRTFTIPEG
+585 NPGRIIRTFTIPEG

-627 DKKKPSIP
+627 GTKKPSTSG
-635 DEPEPTRPAPRTE
+635 EPEPTRPAPRTE

-662 LRNNLKGIRPPE
+662 LRNNLRGIRPPE

>member
-1 MSDRGVGAVG
+1 MGVDTIEHMSDRGVGAVD
-11 NAQVG
+11 APQVG
-16 GSAWSGRDLTAIGL
+16 GVAWAARDHAAMGL

-35 LPVDGHLDALADLA
+35 LPVSGHLDALVDLA

-54 LEWRRYRHAAALH
+54 LEWRRYRHVAALH
-67 TELVVP
+67 TDLVLA

-88 AARIATVLSV
+88 AARIATALAV
-98 SQYIAERLLDN
+98 SQYVAERILDN

-244 GARAS
+244 TARAS

-262 CDCARPECA
+262 CDCARADCA

-363 DKVEEVAV
+363 DEVGEVAV
-371 DEVAVAIAVAVA
+371 DEVAIA

-400 VEAVSTDDSAVE
+400 AEAVSTDEIAAVE
-412 VAAAEESAAEAVAA
+412 AVAVDESAAH
-426 ESVSTD
+426 
-432 EVPAEDASVDAV
+432 
-444 AVEAAEAAAAEPE
+444 AEPE
-457 LVDGVGYI
+457 LRDGVGYI

-476 RDLAADPAA
+476 RDLAADPDA
-485 IIRPFGDGTDTPLP
+485 IIRPLGDGTDTPLP

-507 RPSAALDTYIR
+507 RPSAALNTYIR

-524 TWPGCKKPAWD
+524 TWPGCTKPAWD

-541 TEYDHRN
+541 IEYDHRN

-585 HPGRIIRTFTIPEG
+585 HPGRIIRTVTIPEG

-662 LRNNLKGIRPPE
+662 LRNNLRGIRPPE